1 MTSIRIRSRESKQ
14 ARNQIC
20 VRRKRD
26 CWQVKQLIHRKT
38 SKDETSTRGG
48 QDKAPGDCSA
58 GRPKIAP
65 HAENIRASGT
75 LSSILR
81 EADARNLESLWNATD
96 AAPEY
101 TPLPP
106 GQYTARI
113 IDGQLISSRT
123 HNTPGYELTF
133 EVVEG
138 EFRGRRIWHSI
149 WLTEAALPRA
159 KRDLA
164 KLGISDLHQLA
175 APLPPGMRCHIDVV
189 IRRDDADVERNR
201 VRRFEVVG
209 VDKPEPDPYAP
220 AWDAVDWDDADY
232 DNEESNVSEDEPIDM
247 SQHLALDEDDDND
260 QLLMHA

>member
-1 MTSIRIRSRESKQ
+1 MRKKRRPTEHHCLEPKDKKTCLVIAAPAAEDSPSRREHPAVPGLYLAYFARRTHAISK
-14 ARNQIC
+14 AC
-20 VRRKRD
+20 GTRRTLRP
-26 CWQVKQLIHRKT
+26 
-38 SKDETSTRGG
+38 STRRCPPASTPGG
-48 QDKAPGDCSA
+48 
-58 GRPKIAP
+58 
-65 HAENIRASGT
+65 
-75 LSSILR
+75 
-81 EADARNLESLWNATD
+81 
-96 AAPEY
+96 
-101 TPLPP
+101 
-106 GQYTARI
+106 I

-138 EFRGRRIWHSI
+138 EFRGAGFGIRYCAPGGSS
-149 WLTEAALPRA
+149 AC

-175 APLPPGMRCHIDVV
+175 APLPPGMRRLLDVV

-209 VDKPEPDPYAP
+209 VDKTEPDPYAP

-232 DNEESNVSEDEPIDM
+232 DNEESNVSEDEPIDI
-247 SQHLALDEDDDND
+247 SQHLVLDEDDDND